1 MMVGC
6 STVASPL
13 APRFTMVLLV
23 ERHCG
28 WFLQLLSLLVCEGV
42 GGAVAYGDPPH
53 RTHHLPQQLQDMSQG
68 QVGHVHILGAL
79 QDHCHMLVNKMNCCG
94 YRVEVVEE
102 SSESYGQVPV
112 AENDSLGGA
121 LGERCYEES

>member
-23 ERHCG
+23 ARQSG
-28 WFLQLLSLLVCEGV
+28 RLLQLLFLLVCEGI
-42 GGAVAYGDPPH
+42 GGAVADGDPPH

-79 QDHCHMLVNKMNCCG
+79 QDHCYLLVNWMICCG

-102 SSESYGQVPV
+102 SSKSYGQVPV
-112 AENDSLGGA
+112 AEDDSLGGA
-121 LGERCYEES
+121 LGERLL